1 MQTLADSANS
11 LVERLKAIHDGITPE
26 RQAEIDEELALQR
39 DLEKRKAIV
48 SVGMPSIF
56 ERTPFEVAPKRARDW
71 ARKCWKGDSRNLI
84 LVGDSGAGKT
94 EAACALLGAMAP
106 AMAPARARCR
116 FATFGDIL
124 REVRATYGSDGTEL
138 GVMGKWESCA
148 VLCLDDLGKERPTQ
162 DVLDKLFALIDHRYR
177 RGRATI
183 FTTQYKTP
191 SDLGKRL
198 MSQGGDVETAEAIV
212 RRVYGMGERK
222 AEVVSLGGK
231 E

>member
-1 MQTLADSANS
+1 MQTLADSVNP
-11 LVERLKAIHDGITPE
+11 LVERLKEIRAGITPE
-26 RQAEIDEELALQR
+26 RQAEIDAKLAIER
-39 DLEKRKAIV
+39 DLAKRKAIV
-48 SVGMPSIF
+48 SVGMPTIF
-56 ERTPFEVAPKRARDW
+56 ERVPFEVAPKRAQDW
-71 ARKCWKGDSRNLI
+71 ARKCLQGDSRNLVFI
-84 LVGDSGAGKT
+84 GDSGEGKT

-106 AMAPARARCR
+106 HVRCR

-124 REVRATYGSDGTEL
+124 REVRATYGADGTEA
-138 GVMGKWESCA
+138 GVMGKWEGCA

-198 MSQGGDVETAEAIV
+198 MSQGGDAETAEAIV
-212 RRVYGMGERK
+212 RRVFGMGEHK
-222 AEVVSLGGK
+222 AEVVSCR
-231 E
+231 

>member
-1 MQTLADSANS
+1 MRTLADSANP
-11 LVERLKAIHDGITPE
+11 LVERLKEIRAGITPE
-26 RQAEIDEELALQR
+26 RQAEIDARLAIER
-39 DLEKRKAIV
+39 DLAKRKAIL

-56 ERTPFEVAPKRARDW
+56 ERVPFEVAPKRAQDW
-71 ARKCWKGDSRNLI
+71 AQKCVKGDSRNLV
-84 LVGDSGAGKT
+84 LVGDSGVGKT

-106 AMAPARARCR
+106 HVRCR

-124 REVRATYGSDGTEL
+124 REVRATYGADGTEAC
-138 GVMGKWESCA
+138 VMGKWEGCA

-191 SDLGKRL
+191 SELGARL
-198 MSQGGDVETAEAIV
+198 MSQGGDAETAEAIV
-212 RRVYGMGERK
+212 RRVFGMGEHK
-222 AEVVSLGGK
+222 AEVVSCR
-231 E
+231 

>member
-1 MQTLADSANS
+1 MQTSADSANP
-11 LVERLKAIHDGITPE
+11 LVERLKEIRAGITPE
-26 RQAEIDEELALQR
+26 RQAEIDAKLAIER
-39 DLEKRKAIV
+39 DLAKRKAIV
-48 SVGMPSIF
+48 SVGMPTIF
-56 ERTPFEVAPKRARDW
+56 ERAPFEVAPKRAQDW
-71 ARKCWKGDSRNLI
+71 ARKCWKGDSRNLVLI
-84 LVGDSGAGKT
+84 GDSGEGKT

-106 AMAPARARCR
+106 HVRCR
-116 FATFGDIL
+116 FSTFGDIL
-124 REVRATYGSDGTEL
+124 REVRATYGADGTEA

-191 SDLGKRL
+191 GDLGRRL
-198 MSQGGDVETAEAIV
+198 MSQGGDAETAEAIV
-212 RRVYGMGERK
+212 RRVFGMGAYK
-222 AEVVSLGGK
+222 AEVVSLGGR

>member
-1 MQTLADSANS
+1 MQTSADSANP
-11 LVERLKAIHDGITPE
+11 LVERLKAIHAGVTPE
-26 RQAEIDEELALQR
+26 RQAEIDLELAIQR
-39 DLEKRKAIV
+39 DLANRKAIV
-48 SVGMPSIF
+48 SVGMPTIF
-56 ERTPFEVAPKRARDW
+56 ERVPFEAAPKRARDW
-71 ARKCWKGDSRNLI
+71 ARKCWQGDSLNLVLI
-84 LVGDSGAGKT
+84 GDSGEGKT

-106 AMAPARARCR
+106 HVRCR

-124 REVRATYGSDGTEL
+124 REVRATYGADGTEA

-162 DVLDKLFALIDHRYR
+162 DVLGKLFALIDHRYR

-191 SDLGKRL
+191 SDLGRRL
-198 MSQGGDVETAEAIV
+198 MSQGGDAETAEAIV
-212 RRVYGMGERK
+212 RRVFGMGAYK
-222 AEVVSLGGK
+222 AEVVSLGGR

>member
-1 MQTLADSANS
+1 MQTSADSAS
-11 LVERLKAIHDGITPE
+11 PLVARLRAIHDGITPE
-26 RQAEIDEELALQR
+26 RQAEIDAELAIQR
-39 DLEKRKAIV
+39 DLAKRKEIV

-56 ERTPFEVAPKRARDW
+56 ERVPFEVAPKRARDW
-71 ARKCWKGDSRNLI
+71 ARKCWKGDSRNLVLI
-84 LVGDSGAGKT
+84 GDSGTGKT

-106 AMAPARARCR
+106 HVRCR

-124 REVRATYGSDGTEL
+124 REVRATYGADGTEA

-191 SDLGKRL
+191 SDLGRRL
-198 MSQGGDVETAEAIV
+198 MSQGGDAETAAAIV
-212 RRVYGMGERK
+212 RRVFGMGAYK
-222 AEVVSLGGK
+222 AEVVSLGGR